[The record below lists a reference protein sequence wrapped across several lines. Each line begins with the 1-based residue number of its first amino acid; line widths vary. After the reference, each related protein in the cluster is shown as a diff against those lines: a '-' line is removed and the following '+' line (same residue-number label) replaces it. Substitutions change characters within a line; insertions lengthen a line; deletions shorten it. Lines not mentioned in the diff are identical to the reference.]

1 MTEAERELDLLLG
14 DAREEITRLQQKLAH
29 ANQRVSEMETAYMEQ
44 VDLTIRIRNS
54 QCTECAQRQAT
65 RDRFDR
71 ESA

>member
-14 DAREEITRLQQKLAH
+14 DAREEITRLQQQLAH

-54 QCTECAQRQAT
+54 QCAECAKQQAV
-65 RDRFDR
+65 RERFDM